1 MELTAQPARGSGGK
15 IKSGMCALV
24 ASLLIVIS
32 ATGQSRPDRASLLR
46 RGAQLVAANQ
56 LSAAEDLYKSGLHDF
71 PGDADLQ
78 YELGMVFFRERN
90 WPQAIENYIASLKAK
105 PGQVRPLFYLAESY
119 YMQSDLDHARQT
131 IAEAA
136 RIAPDDA
143 QVCQKYGEYLSAGF
157 ETRKDGLARLEK
169 ARQLNAVLPR
179 IDFEIGKTKFQL
191 TDYQHAVTS
200 FEAAL
205 KRNPNDG
212 EAAFYLA
219 ESSANL
225 GDWAKARDSYAYA
238 LAHGYAHADAYY
250 GLGKSRVELA
260 DFAAA
265 LDPLETAISMQPSL
279 INVHFQLAR
288 AYRQLGLTQSAN
300 KQSRLFAAMTDR
312 VDTSQALHNPEEQQ
326 AWAQVKPLLGA
337 NKEEEAL
344 ELLAKSP
351 IAGER
356 DRGDALYLLGVMY
369 ESLGRTDDAKRV
381 LALAQAQNPQSARIP
396 AYLGM
401 VRLSAGDTSSA
412 EAAFHSALTL
422 DSSEALALIGMGGIR
437 YQQGRWQEAI
447 DDFEKSRTA
456 DPNTLL
462 MLCDAY
468 YRAGQPRQAELTAE
482 VVRALG
488 ADNKAVLGRLDALLV
503 QHAADRT
510 RLP

>member
-1 MELTAQPARGSGGK
+1 MELSAQPASDSDSR
-15 IKSGMCALV
+15 IQSGMRALV
-24 ASLLIVIS
+24 ASLLIVVS
-32 ATGQSRPDRASLLR
+32 AAGQTRPDRAALLQ
-46 RGAQLVAANQ
+46 RGAKLVAANQ
-56 LSAAEDLYKSGLHDF
+56 LSAAEDLYKNGLHHF

-78 YELGMVFFRERN
+78 YELGMVFFRQRK

-105 PGQVRPLFYLAESY
+105 PGQVKPLFYLAESY

-157 ETRKDGLARLEK
+157 ETRKVGLARLEK
-169 ARQLNAVLPR
+169 ARQLNAGLLR
-179 IDFEIGKTKFQL
+179 IDFEIGKTQFQL
-191 TDYQHAVTS
+191 TDYPLAVTN

-219 ESSANL
+219 ESSASL

-260 DFAAA
+260 DCAAA
-265 LDPLETAISMQPSL
+265 LDPLVTAISMQPSL
-279 INVHFQLAR
+279 VNVHFQLAR
-288 AYRQLGLTQSAN
+288 AYRQLGQTKNADEQL
-300 KQSRLFAAMTDR
+300 RLFAAVTDR
-312 VDTSQALHNPEEQQ
+312 VDTSQALRDPEEQQ
-326 AWAQVKPLLGA
+326 AWAQVKPLLRA

-351 IAGER
+351 IGGEP
-356 DRGDALYLLGVMY
+356 DRGGALYLLGVMY
-369 ESLGRTDDAKRV
+369 QSLGRTDDAKRV

-401 VRLSAGDTSSA
+401 VRLSTGQASSA
-412 EAAFHSALTL
+412 EAAFQSALAL

-447 DDFEKSRTA
+447 DDLEKSRTA

-468 YRAGQPRQAELTAE
+468 YQAGQPQQAALTAE

-488 ADNKAVLGRLDALLV
+488 ADNKTVLGRLDALLV
-503 QHAADRT
+503 QHAAGRT